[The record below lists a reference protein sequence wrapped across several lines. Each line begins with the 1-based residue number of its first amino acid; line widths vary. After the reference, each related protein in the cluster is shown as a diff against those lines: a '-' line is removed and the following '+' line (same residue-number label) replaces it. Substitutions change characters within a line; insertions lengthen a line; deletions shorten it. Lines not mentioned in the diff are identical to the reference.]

1 MYVNKLDQ
9 IQSKLQ
15 DCAIKGVVDHDTAL
29 TVFYAWKILEKYSR
43 GLGNLVQHTKV
54 DTRKYGKNFIA
65 V

>member
-15 DCAIKGVVDHDTAL
+15 DCAIKGTVDHDTAL

-43 GLGNLVQHTKV
+43 ALGNLVQHTKV